1 MIAGVFLWLV
11 EANRGKKN
19 KKKTPLLMKS
29 INPATARQLRCGRP
43 VRARHRGCAGCLWV
57 VIETN
62 LICSC
67 FRHGLHFSLMSAL
80 PASQGWAQQGQRLAL
95 TRIKPMKKFEFIG
108 PYLAATCGVLWANG
122 RIGSLFFSPP
132 AKNVFL
138 ANRHLSNMT
147 IGSRENS
154 WRGPKTICLRRE
166 TTCIACLREGTA
178 SARHLRQMQYNFHT
192 LIRSLGA

>member
-1 MIAGVFLWLV
+1 
-11 EANRGKKN
+11 
-19 KKKTPLLMKS
+19 MKS
-29 INPATARQLRCGRP
+29 INPATARQLRCGRT
-43 VRARHRGCAGCLWV
+43 VCARCRGCVGCLWV

-67 FRHGLHFSLMSAL
+67 FRYGLHFSLMSAL

-122 RIGSLFFSPP
+122 RIGSLPFFCFLFL

-138 ANRHLSNMT
+138 AKRHLSNMT

-154 WRGPKTICLRRE
+154 WRGPKTICLRKE
-166 TTCIACLREGTA
+166 TTRIACLCEGTA
-178 SARHLRQMQYNFHT
+178 SARQLCQMQYNFHT
-192 LIRSLGA
+192 LIRSLCA